1 MPKINKKTLIKFPRI
16 PSLKIYQFE
25 NSTNYFCN
33 FYVGTHI
40 LKSGNK
46 EKSLKTK
53 NVNEARKKA
62 KEEYYKFFNSP
73 DAKKE
78 NNINFDL
85 DIAQPFFKFRVR
97 HYRNKN
103 PDSNQAHRE
112 QQRYENYIKK
122 FFEDIDYRNVD
133 ELDDAIEE
141 IKENL
146 KQDNKTDNTISKYF
160 NILSLMF
167 KKAVDNNVISKM
179 PYFPPLKVV
188 NQVRHSYQNA
198 ELNLIN
204 RKLDEEYK
212 RTEDSF
218 YLDMKDYLNL
228 IRSAGFRP
236 GLEPLKVK
244 MFQCEFILNRKTN
257 LRDIYAIKLFK
268 TKTGKNPR
276 LFCHPFF
283 TKNILPEILKRH
295 QRSAEDFLLFPHS
308 KLSRR
313 SLYTKIGKTFTRLS
327 KELGLYY
334 RGGTTRPLYSIR
346 HTFAKNNYVSNAPM
360 KVIAKQMNT
369 SEKMLHSAYLDDD
382 DILLSEEF
390 NMMYP
395 KQDKTSQ

>member
-1 MPKINKKTLIKFPRI
+1 MPKINKKTLITFPRI

-62 KEEYYKFFNSP
+62 KEEYYKFFNSTE
-73 DAKKE
+73 AKKE
-78 NNINFDL
+78 SNINFDL
-85 DIAQPFFKFRVR
+85 DIAQPFFKFRIR

-103 PDSNQAHRE
+103 PDSTQAQRE

-122 FFEDIDYRNVD
+122 FFEDIDYRNID

-141 IKENL
+141 MKENL

-257 LRDIYAIKLFK
+257 LKDIYAIKLFK

-308 KLSRR
+308 KLNRR
-313 SLYTKIGKTFTRLS
+313 SLYAKIGKTFTRLS
-327 KELGLYY
+327 KELSLYY

-346 HTFAKNNYVSNAPM
+346 HTFAKNNYISNAPM

-369 SEKMLHSAYLDDD
+369 SERMLQSAYLDDD

-395 KQDKTSQ
+395 NQNKTS

>member
-1 MPKINKKTLIKFPRI
+1 MPKINKKTLITFPRI

-62 KEEYYKFFNSP
+62 KEEYYKFFNSAE
-73 DAKKE
+73 AKKE
-78 NNINFDL
+78 SNINFDL
-85 DIAQPFFKFRVR
+85 DIAQPFFKFRIR

-103 PDSNQAHRE
+103 PDSTQAQRE

-122 FFEDIDYRNVD
+122 FFEDIDYRNID

-188 NQVRHSYQNA
+188 NQVRHSYQNI

-212 RTEDSF
+212 RTENSF

-244 MFQCEFILNRKTN
+244 MFQCEFVLNRKTN
-257 LRDIYAIKLFK
+257 LKDIYAIKLFK

-295 QRSAEDFLLFPHS
+295 QRSTEDYLLFPHS

>member
-1 MPKINKKTLIKFPRI
+1 MPKINKKTLITFPRI

-62 KEEYYKFFNSP
+62 KEEYYKFFNSTE
-73 DAKKE
+73 AKKE
-78 NNINFDL
+78 SNINFDL
-85 DIAQPFFKFRVR
+85 DIAQPFFKFRIR

-103 PDSNQAHRE
+103 PDSTQAQRE

-122 FFEDIDYRNVD
+122 FFEDIDYRNID

-141 IKENL
+141 MKENL

-257 LRDIYAIKLFK
+257 LKDIYAIKLFK

-295 QRSAEDFLLFPHS
+295 QRSAEDFLLFPNS
-308 KLSRR
+308 ELTRR
-313 SLYTKIGKTFTRLS
+313 SLYAKIGKTFTRLS

-346 HTFAKNNYVSNAPM
+346 HTFAKNNYISNAPLSI
-360 KVIAKQMNT
+360 IARQMNT

-382 DILLSEEF
+382 DILLSEEY
-390 NMMYP
+390 NKMYP
-395 KQDKTSQ
+395 

>member
-1 MPKINKKTLIKFPRI
+1 MPKINKKTLITFPRI

-85 DIAQPFFKFRVR
+85 DVAQPFFKFRIR

-122 FFEDIDYRNVD
+122 FFEDIDYRNLD

-257 LRDIYAIKLFK
+257 LKDIYAIKLFK

-308 KLSRR
+308 KLNRR
-313 SLYTKIGKTFTRLS
+313 SLYAKIGKTFTRLS

-346 HTFAKNNYVSNAPM
+346 HTFAKNNYISNAPLSI
-360 KVIAKQMNT
+360 IARQMNT

-382 DILLSEEF
+382 DILLSEEY
-390 NMMYP
+390 NKMYP
-395 KQDKTSQ
+395 

>member
-1 MPKINKKTLIKFPRI
+1 MPKINKKTLITFPRI

-62 KEEYYKFFNSP
+62 KEEYYKFFNSTE
-73 DAKKE
+73 AKKE
-78 NNINFDL
+78 SNINFDL
-85 DIAQPFFKFRVR
+85 DIAQPFFKFRIR

-103 PDSNQAHRE
+103 PDSTQAQRE

-122 FFEDIDYRNVD
+122 FFEDIDYRNID

-141 IKENL
+141 MKENL

-257 LRDIYAIKLFK
+257 LKDIYAIKLFK

-308 KLSRR
+308 KLNRR
-313 SLYTKIGKTFTRLS
+313 SLYAKIGKTFTRLS
-327 KELGLYY
+327 KELGFYY

-346 HTFAKNNYVSNAPM
+346 HTFAKNNYISNAPLSI
-360 KVIAKQMNT
+360 IARQMNT

-382 DILLSEEF
+382 DILLSEEY
-390 NMMYP
+390 NKMYP
-395 KQDKTSQ
+395 

>member
-1 MPKINKKTLIKFPRI
+1 MPKINKKTLITFPRI

-62 KEEYYKFFNSP
+62 KEEYYKFFNSTE
-73 DAKKE
+73 AKKE
-78 NNINFDL
+78 SNINFDL
-85 DIAQPFFKFRVR
+85 DIAQPFFKFRIR

-103 PDSNQAHRE
+103 PDSTQAQRE

-122 FFEDIDYRNVD
+122 FFEDIDYRNID

-141 IKENL
+141 MKENL

-167 KKAVDNNVISKM
+167 KKAVDNNIINKM

-257 LRDIYAIKLFK
+257 LKDIYAIKLFK

-308 KLSRR
+308 KLNRR
-313 SLYTKIGKTFTRLS
+313 SLYAKIGKTFTRLS

-346 HTFAKNNYVSNAPM
+346 HTFAKNNYISNAPLSI
-360 KVIAKQMNT
+360 IARQMNT

-382 DILLSEEF
+382 DILLSEEY
-390 NMMYP
+390 NKMYP
-395 KQDKTSQ
+395 